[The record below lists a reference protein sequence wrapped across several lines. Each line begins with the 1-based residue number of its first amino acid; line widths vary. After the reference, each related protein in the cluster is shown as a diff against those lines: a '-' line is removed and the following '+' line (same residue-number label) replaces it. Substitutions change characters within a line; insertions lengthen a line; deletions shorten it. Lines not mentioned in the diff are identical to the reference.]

1 MDEPG
6 AAPRKPCDVPDG
18 IIRRPA
24 VAFDDRKSSSGSAI
38 GATGADGID
47 GGADGGAVD
56 EAPSSRAV
64 ALLKSNFSLTTPILA
79 SSACSFSAADC
90 RSSAS
95 ASSSEMREA
104 LPSRSAV
111 RSSICLLAAASC
123 SAASDVFENSL
134 RSRLNLVLDR
144 QITRASGIA
153 ESGFSASPSDLAN
166 ACMGATSCFWSS
178 GASSYASLTKLSTS
192 ACMPLRAMRCRSLCA
207 DKPAFAEASRLVM
220 SSSLAFRSFT

>member
-1 MDEPG
+1 M
-6 AAPRKPCDVPDG
+6 PDG

-123 SAASDVFENSL
+123 SAASDDLENSL

-144 QITRASGIA
+144 QMTRPPSGRSRASVMGNPVVPASYWKLLMIRFEFWRVFEGALDPWKLLPGHLLLICSSIA
-153 ESGFSASPSDLAN
+153 SA
-166 ACMGATSCFWSS
+166 F
-178 GASSYASLTKLSTS
+178 
-192 ACMPLRAMRCRSLCA
+192 PLYTDYHR
-207 DKPAFAEASRLVM
+207 
-220 SSSLAFRSFT
+220 